1 MLELKIQDYQ
11 IPEKITFNYE
21 ELKSW
26 ITERTQE
33 YETLVYT
40 NDQIVDAKKDHA
52 TLNKLK
58 KALNDERI
66 SREKEYMQP
75 FNEFKMK
82 MNDLVGIINDSAI
95 AIDKQIK
102 EYEEVKKQE
111 KLEEI
116 KKLWSEMEVPD
127 GLTLDKVFND
137 RMLNTSFNMKHVKQC
152 FIDAIDRF
160 NRDMAVLVNLTE
172 YSFEAQQVY
181 ISSLDLSKAMNEAN
195 RLSRLA
201 KQKAEYEAEQ
211 ERLKAEEAKK
221 AVHSVEPDV
230 NVEPVSEMGKAI
242 SSIERQAYEKAVSAA
257 PAKQW
262 VAFQAL
268 LSTEDALALKEF
280 FNNRNIEFKAV

>member
-1 MLELKIQDYQ
+1 MELKMNEYQ
-11 IPEKITFNYE
+11 LPEQILFNYE
-21 ELKSW
+21 ELKAEL
-26 ITERTQE
+26 TEKVQH

-40 NDQIVDAKKDHA
+40 DDQIKEAKADRA
-52 TLNKLK
+52 ALNKLK
-58 KALNDERI
+58 KALSDERI
-66 SREKEYMQP
+66 RREKEYMKP
-75 FNEFKMK
+75 FDDFKSKINE
-82 MNDLVGIINDSAI
+82 IISIIDKPVAV
-95 AIDKQIK
+95 IDKQIR
-102 EYEEVKKQE
+102 EYEDKRQQE

-116 KKLWSEMEVPD
+116 KKLWFEMEVPD

-137 RMLNTSFNMKHVKQC
+137 RMLNASFNMKHVKQC

-160 NRDMAVLVNLTE
+160 NRDMAVLVNLSE
-172 YSFEAQQVY
+172 YSFEAQQTY

-221 AVHSVEPDV
+221 AAQAVAPDV
-230 NVEPVSEMGKAI
+230 KEEPVSEMGKEI
-242 SSIERQAYEKAVSAA
+242 SGIERQAYEKAINAA

-280 FNNRNIEFKAV
+280 FNSRNIEFKAV

>member
-1 MLELKIQDYQ
+1 MELKMNEYQ
-11 IPEKITFNYE
+11 LPEQILFNYE
-21 ELKSW
+21 ELKAEL
-26 ITERTQE
+26 TEKVQH

-40 NDQIVDAKKDHA
+40 DEQIKEAKADRA
-52 TLNKLK
+52 ALNKLK
-58 KALNDERI
+58 KALSDERI
-66 SREKEYMQP
+66 RREKEYMKP
-75 FNEFKMK
+75 FDDFKSKINE
-82 MNDLVGIINDSAI
+82 IISIIDKPVAV
-95 AIDKQIK
+95 IDKQIR
-102 EYEEVKKQE
+102 EYEDKRQQE

-116 KKLWSEMEVPD
+116 KKLWFEMEVPD
-127 GLTLDKVFND
+127 GLTLDNVFNY
-137 RMLNTSFNMKHVKQC
+137 RMLNASFNMKHVKQC

-160 NRDMAVLVNLTE
+160 NRDMAVLVNLSE
-172 YSFEAQQVY
+172 YSFEAQQTY

-221 AVHSVEPDV
+221 AAQAVAPDV
-230 NVEPVSEMGKAI
+230 KEEPVSEMGKAI
-242 SSIERQAYEKAVSAA
+242 SGIERQAYEKAVNAA

-280 FNNRNIEFKAV
+280 FNSRNIEFRAV

>member
-1 MLELKIQDYQ
+1 MELKMNEYQ
-11 IPEKITFNYE
+11 LPEQILFNYE
-21 ELKSW
+21 ELKAEL
-26 ITERTQE
+26 TEKVQH

-40 NDQIVDAKKDHA
+40 DDQIKEAKADRA
-52 TLNKLK
+52 ALNKLK
-58 KALNDERI
+58 KALSDERI
-66 SREKEYMQP
+66 RREKEYMKP
-75 FNEFKMK
+75 FDDFKSKINE
-82 MNDLVGIINDSAI
+82 IISIIDKPVAV
-95 AIDKQIK
+95 IDKQIR
-102 EYEEVKKQE
+102 EYEDKRQQE

-116 KKLWSEMEVPD
+116 KKLWFEMEVPD
-127 GLTLDKVFND
+127 GLTLDNVFNY
-137 RMLNTSFNMKHVKQC
+137 RMLNASFNMKHVKQC

-160 NRDMAVLVNLTE
+160 NRDMAVLVNLSE
-172 YSFEAQQVY
+172 YSFEAQQTY

-221 AVHSVEPDV
+221 AAQAVAPDV
-230 NVEPVSEMGKAI
+230 KEEPVSEMGKAI
-242 SSIERQAYEKAVSAA
+242 SGIERQAYEKAVNAA

-280 FNNRNIEFKAV
+280 FNSRNIEFKAV

>member
-1 MLELKIQDYQ
+1 MELKMNEYQ
-11 IPEKITFNYE
+11 LPEQILFNYE
-21 ELKSW
+21 ELKVEL
-26 ITERTQE
+26 TEKVQH

-40 NDQIVDAKKDHA
+40 DDQIKEAKADRA
-52 TLNKLK
+52 ALNKLK
-58 KALNDERI
+58 KALSDERI
-66 SREKEYMQP
+66 RREKEYMKP
-75 FNEFKMK
+75 FDDFKSKINE
-82 MNDLVGIINDSAI
+82 IISIIDKPVAV
-95 AIDKQIK
+95 IDKQIR
-102 EYEEVKKQE
+102 EYEDKRQQE

-116 KKLWSEMEVPD
+116 KKLWFEMEVPD

-137 RMLNTSFNMKHVKQC
+137 RMLNASFNMKHVKQC

-160 NRDMAVLVNLTE
+160 NRDMAVLVNLPE
-172 YSFEAQQVY
+172 YSFEAQQTY

-221 AVHSVEPDV
+221 AAQAVAPDV
-230 NVEPVSEMGKAI
+230 KEEPVSEMGKAI
-242 SSIERQAYEKAVSAA
+242 SGIERQAYEKAVNAA

-280 FNNRNIEFKAV
+280 FNSRNIEFRAV

>member
-1 MLELKIQDYQ
+1 MELKMNEYQ
-11 IPEKITFNYE
+11 LPEQILFNYE
-21 ELKSW
+21 ELKAEL
-26 ITERTQE
+26 TEKVQH

-40 NDQIVDAKKDHA
+40 DDQIKEAKADRA
-52 TLNKLK
+52 ALNKLK
-58 KALNDERI
+58 KALSDERI
-66 SREKEYMQP
+66 RREKEYMKP
-75 FNEFKMK
+75 FDDFKSKINE
-82 MNDLVGIINDSAI
+82 IINIIDKPVAV
-95 AIDKQIK
+95 IDKQIR
-102 EYEEVKKQE
+102 EYEDKRQQE

-116 KKLWSEMEVPD
+116 KKLWFEMEVPD

-137 RMLNTSFNMKHVKQC
+137 RMLNASFNMKHVKQC

-160 NRDMAVLVNLTE
+160 NRDMAVLVNLSE
-172 YSFEAQQVY
+172 YSFEAQQTY

-221 AVHSVEPDV
+221 AAQAVAPDV
-230 NVEPVSEMGKAI
+230 KEEPVSEMGKAI
-242 SSIERQAYEKAVSAA
+242 SSIERQAYEKAVNAA

-280 FNNRNIEFKAV
+280 FNSRNIEFRAV

>member
-40 NDQIVDAKKDHA
+40 NDQIVDAKKDRA

-160 NRDMAVLVNLTE
+160 NRDMAVLVNLPE
-172 YSFEAQQVY
+172 YSFEAQQEY

-230 NVEPVSEMGKAI
+230 NAEPVSEMGKAI
-242 SSIERQAYEKAVSAA
+242 SDIEKQAYESAVSATS
-257 PAKQW
+257 AKQW

-268 LSTEDALALKEF
+268 LSTDDALALKEF
-280 FNNRNIEFKAV
+280 FNSRNIEFKAV

>member
-1 MLELKIQDYQ
+1 MELKMNEYQ
-11 IPEKITFNYE
+11 LPEQILFNYE
-21 ELKSW
+21 ELKAEL
-26 ITERTQE
+26 TEKVQH

-40 NDQIVDAKKDHA
+40 DDQIKEAKADRA
-52 TLNKLK
+52 ALNKLK
-58 KALNDERI
+58 KALSDERI
-66 SREKEYMQP
+66 RREKEYMKP
-75 FNEFKMK
+75 FDDFKSKINE
-82 MNDLVGIINDSAI
+82 IISIIDKPVAV
-95 AIDKQIK
+95 IDKQIR
-102 EYEEVKKQE
+102 EYEDKRQQE

-116 KKLWSEMEVPD
+116 KKLWFEMEVPD
-127 GLTLDKVFND
+127 GLTLDNVFNY
-137 RMLNTSFNMKHVKQC
+137 RMLNASFNMKHVKQC

-160 NRDMAVLVNLTE
+160 NRDMAVLVNLSE
-172 YSFEAQQVY
+172 YSFEAQQTY

-221 AVHSVEPDV
+221 AAQAVAPDV
-230 NVEPVSEMGKAI
+230 KEEPVSEMGKAI
-242 SSIERQAYEKAVSAA
+242 SGIERQAYEKAVNAA

-280 FNNRNIEFKAV
+280 FNSRNIEFRAV

>member
-1 MLELKIQDYQ
+1 MELKMNEYQ
-11 IPEKITFNYE
+11 LPEQILFNYE
-21 ELKSW
+21 ELKAEL
-26 ITERTQE
+26 TEKVQH

-40 NDQIVDAKKDHA
+40 DDQIKEAKADRA
-52 TLNKLK
+52 ALNKLK
-58 KALNDERI
+58 KALSDERI
-66 SREKEYMQP
+66 RREKEYMKP
-75 FNEFKMK
+75 FDDFKSKINE
-82 MNDLVGIINDSAI
+82 IISIIDKPVAV
-95 AIDKQIK
+95 IDKQIR
-102 EYEEVKKQE
+102 EYEDKRQQE

-116 KKLWSEMEVPD
+116 KKLWFEMEVPD

-137 RMLNTSFNMKHVKQC
+137 RMLNASFNMKHVKQC

-160 NRDMAVLVNLTE
+160 NRDMAVLVNLSE
-172 YSFEAQQVY
+172 YSFEAQQTY

-221 AVHSVEPDV
+221 AAQAVAPDV
-230 NVEPVSEMGKAI
+230 KEEPVSEMGKAI
-242 SSIERQAYEKAVSAA
+242 SSIERQAYEKAVNAA

-280 FNNRNIEFKAV
+280 FNSRNIEFRAV

>member
-1 MLELKIQDYQ
+1 MELKMNEYQ
-11 IPEKITFNYE
+11 LPEQILFNYE
-21 ELKSW
+21 ELKAEL
-26 ITERTQE
+26 TEKVQH

-40 NDQIVDAKKDHA
+40 DDQIKEAKADRA
-52 TLNKLK
+52 ALNKLK
-58 KALNDERI
+58 KALSDERI
-66 SREKEYMQP
+66 RREKEYMKP
-75 FNEFKMK
+75 FDDFKSKINE
-82 MNDLVGIINDSAI
+82 IISIIDKPVAV
-95 AIDKQIK
+95 IDKQIR
-102 EYEEVKKQE
+102 EYEDKRQQE

-116 KKLWSEMEVPD
+116 KKLWFEMEVPD
-127 GLTLDKVFND
+127 GLTLDNVFNY
-137 RMLNTSFNMKHVKQC
+137 RMLNASFNMKHVKQC

-160 NRDMAVLVNLTE
+160 NRDMAVLVNLSE
-172 YSFEAQQVY
+172 YSFEAQQTY

-221 AVHSVEPDV
+221 AALAVAPDV
-230 NVEPVSEMGKAI
+230 KEEPVSEMGKAI
-242 SSIERQAYEKAVSAA
+242 SGIERQAYEKAVNAA

-280 FNNRNIEFKAV
+280 FNSRNIEFRAV

>member
-1 MLELKIQDYQ
+1 MELKMNEYQ
-11 IPEKITFNYE
+11 LPEQILFNYE
-21 ELKSW
+21 ELKAEL
-26 ITERTQE
+26 TEKVQH

-40 NDQIVDAKKDHA
+40 DDQIKEAKADRA
-52 TLNKLK
+52 ALNKLK
-58 KALNDERI
+58 KALSDERI
-66 SREKEYMQP
+66 RREKEYMKS
-75 FNEFKMK
+75 FDDFKSKINE
-82 MNDLVGIINDSAI
+82 IISIIDKPVAV
-95 AIDKQIK
+95 IDKQIR
-102 EYEEVKKQE
+102 EYEDKRQQE

-116 KKLWSEMEVPD
+116 KKLWFEMEVPD
-127 GLTLDKVFND
+127 GLTLDNVFNY
-137 RMLNTSFNMKHVKQC
+137 RMLNASFNMKHVKQC

-160 NRDMAVLVNLTE
+160 NRDMAVLVNLSE
-172 YSFEAQQVY
+172 YSFEAQQTY

-221 AVHSVEPDV
+221 AAQAVAPDV
-230 NVEPVSEMGKAI
+230 KEEPVSEMGKAI
-242 SSIERQAYEKAVSAA
+242 SSIEKQAYEKAVNAA

-280 FNNRNIEFKAV
+280 FNSRNIEFRAV